1 MIAAAAE
8 CTAQRLEILTPPEA
22 SPSTTVTEPEV
33 LAPARKTSER
43 RLAANR
49 ANSRKSTGPR
59 SKAGKKKVRAN
70 AITHGLLT
78 SMPLAVGES
87 GMVDKQQ
94 LSQLVRQLQED
105 FTPSTQLE
113 MTLIEYLAFDLMRLS
128 MIHGMSALYFAD
140 LYQGA
145 DGPRMP
151 ITGISTPLPEGCS
164 EEQVRHENE
173 VAGQMIRTLEARQQI
188 QLSPAD
194 AEAMTRH
201 IFDAATRNAQMLCA
215 FRQDLESLAKRISA
229 AAPSPSAAA
238 GDTQTPPTPESTRR
252 KQQLEEQ
259 QASLIAEI
267 GERELL
273 TTENMGLESPEV
285 TLEWLEGGVC
295 VPDDRRPFWTG
306 LLSHVVQH
314 TGTILKGL
322 DTERRRNDGKRSV
335 ALRKA
340 IDRLPNLEDL
350 HRYEGMVRRS
360 IDRTIN
366 QLERVRHDLFA

>member
-1 MIAAAAE
+1 MIAAAE
-8 CTAQRLEILTPPEA
+8 RTTQRLEILTTPEA
-22 SPSTTVTEPEV
+22 SPATTVTEPEV
-33 LAPARKTSER
+33 LAPVRKTSER
-43 RLAANR
+43 RLAANQ

-59 SKAGKKKVRAN
+59 SQAGKAKVRSN
-70 AITHGLLT
+70 AITHGLLA
-78 SMPLAVGES
+78 SMPLAVSES

-94 LSQLVRQLQED
+94 LRQLVRQLHED
-105 FTPSTQLE
+105 FDPTTQLE

-128 MIHGMSALYFAD
+128 MIHGMSALFFAD

-145 DGPRMP
+145 EGPRMP
-151 ITGISTPLPEGCS
+151 ITCRPPPLPEGCS
-164 EEQVRHENE
+164 EEQVRHENDL
-173 VAGQMIRTLEARQQI
+173 ASQMILTLEARQHI

-201 IFDAATRNAQMLCA
+201 IFDAATRNAQMLYA
-215 FRQDLESLAKRISA
+215 FRQDLESLAKMISVA
-229 AAPSPSAAA
+229 GPSPSAAA
-238 GDTQTPPTPESTRR
+238 GVTQTPPTPESTRR
-252 KQQLEEQ
+252 KHQLEEQ

-273 TTENMGLESPEV
+273 TTENMGLDSPEV
-285 TLEWLEGGVC
+285 SQEWLEGGVC

-306 LLSHVVQH
+306 LLSQVVQH
-314 TGTILKGL
+314 TSAILKGL

-340 IDRLPNLEDL
+340 IDQLPRLENL